1 MNFSKHLLRPL
12 LWAAFGLGTWLLS
25 LGAHGQP
32 DFVER
37 WYSRGIFQAVRCGLD
52 WTLGLL
58 PFSSFFLFWAW
69 AVAWWVW
76 AVRRRP
82 RAAFLPDTVSPRA
95 VFLKKTAYWA
105 ARFFGF
111 AGMLLGL
118 FFWMWGFNYARPTL
132 AEHLGLRPEPLDSA
146 ALWQELRAETRTLD
160 SLRVLLVGSDTNA
173 LSDRRFWPP
182 QAEDTVRAAVE
193 KWLAAEGYPVLGRVR
208 AHPIWPEGTLFQ
220 FGTAGIYWPFT
231 GQGNLEA
238 GLHPLRQL
246 PVMAHEMSHGYGF
259 CDEGECNFIEYAAC
273 CEHPNAYIAYCVRLD
288 YWNTLARECLKNNA
302 LHYGAHY
309 RPGIPPGIRQDERA
323 IRRQHNRFREIAPA
337 VRYRVYDTYLKSQGV
352 ATGMESY
359 EEVLML
365 VRAWRKNRE

>member
-1 MNFSKHLLRPL
+1 MTNDEMTKNNEMTASIR
-12 LWAAFGLGTWLLS
+12 WAAFGLGTCLLS
-25 LGAHGQP
+25 IGAHHCP
-32 DFVER
+32 DVVEQ
-37 WYSRGIFQAVRCGLD
+37 WYSQGIFQAVRCGLD

-58 PFSSFFLFWAW
+58 PCSAFYLFWAW
-69 AVAWWVW
+69 VVAYWVW

-82 RAAFLPDTVSPRA
+82 RFTFLWEKAAH
-95 VFLKKTAYWA
+95 WA
-105 ARFFGF
+105 ARVFGF

-132 AEHLGLRPEPLDSA
+132 AEHLGLQPMPLDSA
-146 ALWQELRAETRTLD
+146 ALWQELHAETRTLD
-160 SLRVLLVGSDTNA
+160 SLRTLLVGTDTNA
-173 LSDRRFWPP
+173 LNDKRLWPAH
-182 QAEDTVRAAVE
+182 AEDTVRAAVE
-193 KWLAAEGYPVLGRVR
+193 KWLASEGYPVLGRVR

-273 CEHPNAYIAYCVRLD
+273 CQHPNAYIAYCVHLD
-288 YWNTLARECLKNNA
+288 YWNTVARECLKNNA
-302 LHYGAHY
+302 LHYNAHY
-309 RPGIPPGIRQDERA
+309 RPSIPAGIRQDERA
-323 IRRQHNRFREIAPA
+323 IRRQHSKFQEIAPA
-337 VRYRVYDTYLKSQGV
+337 VRYQVYDAYLKSQGV

-365 VRAWRKNRE
+365 VRAWRERDKR

>member
-1 MNFSKHLLRPL
+1 MDFSKHLLRPT

-25 LGAHGQP
+25 LWAHQQP
-32 DFVER
+32 DFVEQ
-37 WYSRGIFQAVRCGLD
+37 WYSRGFFQAVRCGLD

-58 PFSSFFLFWAW
+58 PFPAFYLFWAW
-69 AVAWWVW
+69 VVAYWVW

-82 RAAFLPDTVSPRA
+82 RFIFLREKA
-95 VFLKKTAYWA
+95 VFWTL
-105 ARFFGF
+105 RVFGF

-132 AEHLGLRPEPLDSA
+132 TEHLGLQLMPLDSA
-146 ALWQELRAETRTLD
+146 ALWQELHAETRTLD
-160 SLRVLLVGSDTNA
+160 SLRTLLVGTDTNA
-173 LSDRRFWPP
+173 LNDKRFWPS

-193 KWLAAEGYPVLGRVR
+193 KWLASEGYPVLGRVR
-208 AHPIWPEGTLFQ
+208 AHPIRPEGTLFQ
-220 FGTAGIYWPFT
+220 FGTAGIYWPFV

-273 CEHPNAYIAYCVRLD
+273 CEHPNAYIAYCVHLD
-288 YWNTLARECLKNNA
+288 YWHTVARECLKNNT
-302 LHYGAHY
+302 LHYETHY
-309 RPGIPPGIRQDERA
+309 RNTIPAGIRQDERA
-323 IRRQHNRFREIAPA
+323 IRRQHNKFQEIAPA
-337 VRYRVYDTYLKSQGV
+337 VRYQVYDAYLKSQGV
-352 ATGMESY
+352 ATGMQSY

-365 VRAWRKNRE
+365 VRAWRGRR